1 MTDYG
6 FIGLGSMGSAMS
18 SHLVNAGLTLYCYD
32 SAGTA
37 KLAPKGAI
45 VKSSIEE
52 VAKLSEVIFL
62 SLPDG
67 KVVLQV
73 AQEIQDTKESKT
85 KIVVDL
91 STTGPEFAMLIS
103 SLLSKSNIV
112 FIDAP
117 VSGGRSGA
125 ENASLALMCSGPDKE
140 IKDLR
145 NLFSLIAS
153 NVIQVGK
160 DPGQAQAMKLLN
172 NFLSATS
179 MAATSEAVLFGRSH
193 NLDLDTMLS
202 VLNVSSGRNTAT
214 EDKFPNRI
222 LTETYDAGF
231 AASLMSKDV
240 SLFREQVDKA
250 ETPSRI
256 IEVISALWK
265 ETNEFAPGGDFTEI
279 YRYLKKTSKSQ

>member
-18 SHLVNAGLTLYCYD
+18 AHLVNAGLTLHCYD

-37 KLAPKGAI
+37 KLAPEGAQ
-45 VKSSIEE
+45 VKSGVGE
-52 VAKLSEVIFL
+52 VAKFSDIIFL

-67 KVVLQV
+67 KIVTQV
-73 AQEIQDTKESKT
+73 AEEILNATERKT
-85 KIVVDL
+85 KTVVDL
-91 STTGPEFAMLIS
+91 STTGPESAMFIS
-103 SLLSKSNIV
+103 SILSKSGIV

-117 VSGGRSGA
+117 VSGGRTGA
-125 ENASLALMCSGPDKE
+125 INASLALMCSGPDRS
-140 IKDLR
+140 IKDLHKI
-145 NLFSLIAS
+145 FSFIAS

-160 DPGQAQAMKLLN
+160 EPGQAQAMKLLN

-193 NLDLDTMLS
+193 NLELETMLS

-222 LTETYDAGF
+222 VTETYDAGF
-231 AASLMSKDV
+231 TASLMSKDV
-240 SLFREQVDKA
+240 SLFREQVKKA
-250 ETPSRI
+250 GTPSRI
-256 IEVISALWK
+256 IEVVSALWN
-265 ETNEFAPGGDFTEI
+265 ETTQFVPEGDFTEI
-279 YRYLKKTSKSQ
+279 YRYLKNN